1 MGELSPWHLL
11 IVAVV
16 LMALFGAKRLPG
28 AAKAVGQS
36 MKIFK
41 DETKGL
47 RAHGDEHNAA
57 ATTPAAAQLATAT
70 PIAPPAPVSVTVPAA
85 AVPASAVPVA
95 PVPAAPVAAVSVP
108 VAAPASAA
116 PHAVPATPPSA

>member
-47 RAHGDEHNAA
+47 RSHTDDHNAA
-57 ATTPAAAQLATAT
+57 ATAPVAAQLATAT
-70 PIAPPAPVSVTVPAA
+70 PVA
-85 AVPASAVPVA
+85 PVA
-95 PVPAAPVAAVSVP
+95 PVGVSVPNAPVAVAVP
-108 VAAPASAA
+108 APAAAPQ
-116 PHAVPATPPSA
+116 AVPATPPSA